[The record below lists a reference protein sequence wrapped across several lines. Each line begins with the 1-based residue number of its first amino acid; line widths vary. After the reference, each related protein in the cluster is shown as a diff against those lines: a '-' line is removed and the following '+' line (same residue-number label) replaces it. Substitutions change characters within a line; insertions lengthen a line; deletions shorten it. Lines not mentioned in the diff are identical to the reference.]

1 MPVPDWLRRNAGVL
15 VFASI
20 ESLLVGEVV
29 ERPRLPDEVTMSA
42 VEVAADVEVEMR
54 NRGLVEFELPA
65 IASLAVGLV
74 VPRPTLPELDSTTN
88 LSVWTAMP
96 PAKVEVAV
104 VEVAVKWVAVEVP

>member
-1 MPVPDWLRRNAGVL
+1 MG

-20 ESLLVGEVV
+20 ESLLVGEVE
-29 ERPRLPDEVTMSA
+29 ERPRLPELVTMRA

-65 IASLAVGLV
+65 MANRAAGV
-74 VPRPTLPELDSTTN
+74 VLPIPTLPVAVSTTS
-88 LSVWTAMP
+88 LSVCTASP

-104 VEVAVKWVAVEVP
+104 VEVAVKFWALDSP